1 MNPEIEKL
9 IDLALAD
16 GEITDKERSVIL
28 KKAEKLGEDL
38 DEVDMII
45 ESKVHKSQP
54 RKKKVEDLNLCP
66 SCGEVI
72 SGLSKTC
79 ICGYVINSNDFKNSR
94 SLEES
99 VETLEN
105 LIVKIRTYGRGS
117 SKSELEGLISQ
128 IEKEV
133 RYVNTRY
140 GGNSDIQKLIKN
152 LEEFSET
159 HISKILNYK
168 KRKTLFFRGLYSILL
183 IISGVFIYYKIT
195 HETTEEKFKRE
206 VTEKYQNSINAFK
219 ETKSFQKDSIR
230 FSNIYDFTLS
240 NTITRQKNNDSLMKA
255 LSDFDVNNP
264 TPFRFYVLSVL
275 SKDNGDYVNAKKYI
289 DSCLVL
295 FPNFAPI
302 YLSKSRLVNIEFE
315 EKLSY
320 LEKSIELDNN
330 KKRYLFNRALIY
342 TENKDYKKALNYIRT
357 YNQFY
362 KNNYNSHSYEMT
374 ILFLMNMNSFACEK
388 FNSLKRDFNNEYQ
401 KEPESIKKLI
411 EQTCKL

>member
-28 KKAEKLGEDL
+28 KKAVKLGEDP

-183 IISGVFIYYKIT
+183 IISGVFIYFKIT

-206 VTEKYQNSINAFK
+206 ETE
-219 ETKSFQKDSIR
+219 
-230 FSNIYDFTLS
+230 
-240 NTITRQKNNDSLMKA
+240 
-255 LSDFDVNNP
+255 
-264 TPFRFYVLSVL
+264 
-275 SKDNGDYVNAKKYI
+275 
-289 DSCLVL
+289 
-295 FPNFAPI
+295 
-302 YLSKSRLVNIEFE
+302 
-315 EKLSY
+315 
-320 LEKSIELDNN
+320 
-330 KKRYLFNRALIY
+330 
-342 TENKDYKKALNYIRT
+342 
-357 YNQFY
+357 
-362 KNNYNSHSYEMT
+362 
-374 ILFLMNMNSFACEK
+374 
-388 FNSLKRDFNNEYQ
+388 
-401 KEPESIKKLI
+401 
-411 EQTCKL
+411 